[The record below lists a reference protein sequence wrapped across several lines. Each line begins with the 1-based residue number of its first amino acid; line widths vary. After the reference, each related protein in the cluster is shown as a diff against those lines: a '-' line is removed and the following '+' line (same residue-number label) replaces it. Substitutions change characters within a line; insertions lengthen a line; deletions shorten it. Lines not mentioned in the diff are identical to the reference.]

1 MTIIPP
7 CRYHD
12 RTRCLVDSCSL
23 SNATPIVVYLS
34 HLVVTAISRRRNND
48 RGRLSSLMRLV
59 KSLLMLNP
67 LPSAVILDL
76 MERSSDSMKETDDL
90 LDTPVKPPVYD
101 VNTYVLMIARMK
113 VPQGNLQLRS
123 RLTT

>member
-1 MTIIPP
+1 
-7 CRYHD
+7 
-12 RTRCLVDSCSL
+12 
-23 SNATPIVVYLS
+23 
-34 HLVVTAISRRRNND
+34 
-48 RGRLSSLMRLV
+48 MRLV

-76 MERSSDSMKETDDL
+76 MERSGDSMKETDDL
-90 LDTPVKPPVYD
+90 LDTLVKPPVYD

>member
-1 MTIIPP
+1 M
-7 CRYHD
+7 
-12 RTRCLVDSCSL
+12 V
-23 SNATPIVVYLS
+23 
-34 HLVVTAISRRRNND
+34 
-48 RGRLSSLMRLV
+48 LV

-90 LDTPVKPPVYD
+90 LDNPVKPPVYD
-101 VNTYVLMIARMK
+101 VNTYVLMIARMT